1 MFLED
6 AAYYE
11 DQSDPRAVT
20 HICLDECQLCQW
32 GRWQVQ
38 KREKYQNTCQAK
50 DQHLRATAQLQMTSF
65 MMLVKNLTKM
75 SPIQSYD
82 QYSQLSSSSL
92 SISAC
97 IQWWPTATT
106 VSSIVIIYS
115 IIMYLKYFFII
126 PRPKLHSHSYL

>member
-1 MFLED
+1 MTMITRKAAQKRFLTQVLTTLRMLGLKMMIIMFLED

-50 DQHLRATAQLQMTSF
+50 DQHLRATAQLQKTSF

-82 QYSQLSSSSL
+82 QHSQYQHVYSGGQQDL
-92 SISAC
+92 
-97 IQWWPTATT
+97 
-106 VSSIVIIYS
+106 
-115 IIMYLKYFFII
+115 
-126 PRPKLHSHSYL
+126 